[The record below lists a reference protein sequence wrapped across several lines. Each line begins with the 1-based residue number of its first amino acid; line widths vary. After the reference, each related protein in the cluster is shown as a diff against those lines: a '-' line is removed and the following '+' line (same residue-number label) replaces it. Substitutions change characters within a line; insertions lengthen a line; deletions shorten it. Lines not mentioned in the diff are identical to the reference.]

1 MTEDKDRTSDP
12 SYDDLII
19 DIRYQE
25 PELNYEALLRWSERY
40 PQYHKDFEG
49 HFATSA
55 IMHMYA
61 DAEPQ
66 KEDDPSEDDWLDGR
80 SLALMNHILRRQK
93 EGIRDDVT
101 LSLSA
106 IEQLVLTAIALLR
119 PMRLRHLENIV
130 AKVKERS
137 RSEVPDRLVIE
148 TLQSLETRYALFSYS
163 PDEKYPE
170 VGGKQFFMMT
180 EIGQL
185 SLEASSKDSSGD

>member
-1 MTEDKDRTSDP
+1 
-12 SYDDLII
+12 
-19 DIRYQE
+19 
-25 PELNYEALLRWSERY
+25 
-40 PQYHKDFEG
+40 
-49 HFATSA
+49 
-55 IMHMYA
+55 MYA

-137 RSEVPDRLVIE
+137 RSEVPDSLVIE
-148 TLQSLETRYALFSYS
+148 TLQSLETRYVLFSYS